1 MVRSRMAD
9 EREMVRR
16 EGGGQ
21 EEEEMWTGIIGGND
35 KRGELAKWRYTG
47 RTRWNNGEAMKET
60 IKRTGFRCCGRVS
73 NSGGGHRVPLSK
85 LKNRERYE
93 GKGGEREEERDARVF
108 RRGREDRAEERRKP
122 KGKREWRRN

>member
-1 MVRSRMAD
+1 
-9 EREMVRR
+9 
-16 EGGGQ
+16 
-21 EEEEMWTGIIGGND
+21 MWTGIIGGND

-93 GKGGEREEERDARVF
+93 GKGGERGGKRCPCIPTRTEKTAPRSEENRKGKGNGGGTDK
-108 RRGREDRAEERRKP
+108 ERRHIY
-122 KGKREWRRN
+122 GNLQRR